1 MKLYAR
7 EGGGVIHGKDP
18 KHLIVHVFDIVV
30 SPVGQIAVGPG
41 HCPKHS
47 DCLVRG
53 HWWRQPSNFLL
64 SNILYQRLVSVTSW
78 KKYR

>member
-30 SPVGQIAVGPG
+30 SP
-41 HCPKHS
+41 S
-47 DCLVRG
+47 DKSLFDQAIV
-53 HWWRQPSNFLL
+53 L
-64 SNILYQRLVSVTSW
+64 NIVTAWCGDTGGGSLAPTYSLISCINDLYQ
-78 KKYR
+78 